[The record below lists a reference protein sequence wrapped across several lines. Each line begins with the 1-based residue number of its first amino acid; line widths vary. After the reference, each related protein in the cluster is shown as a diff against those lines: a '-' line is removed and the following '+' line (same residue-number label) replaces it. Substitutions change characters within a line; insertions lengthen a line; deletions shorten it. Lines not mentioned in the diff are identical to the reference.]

1 MHQCEIKF
9 NSLFLLWLSHSF
21 NAAASKAMLFFY
33 GGNRWKE
40 AAVWPT
46 ITCEGVITVIFES
59 KTTFPRV
66 SNSRT
71 NDKILQTNIFA
82 SEIFFL
88 LLLLFFFSDFVIS
101 RFFFPVEIF
110 HTKCWLRMQTF
121 ISGDAGD
128 THTKVIDWI
137 HSLMEHSNWLFSV
150 GLTPSKYPPF
160 QAIRNQGV
168 LHS

>member
-71 NDKILQTNIFA
+71 IDKICCSKILQTNIFA
-82 SEIFFL
+82 SFFF

-101 RFFFPVEIF
+101 RFFSRRNLSYKVLIAHANF
-110 HTKCWLRMQTF
+110 HFRRCR
-121 ISGDAGD
+121 GH
-128 THTKVIDWI
+128 THTHTQRSLIESI
-137 HSLMEHSNWLFSV
+137 HLWSIRIGYSASV
-150 GLTPSKYPPF
+150 
-160 QAIRNQGV
+160 
-168 LHS
+168 

>member
-1 MHQCEIKF
+1 MHHQCEIKF

-40 AAVWPT
+40 AALWPT

-71 NDKILQTNIFA
+71 NDKICCSKILQTNIFA
-82 SEIFFL
+82 SEIFF
-88 LLLLFFFSDFVIS
+88 SAIIGGRPHIMDFLV
-101 RFFFPVEIF
+101 
-110 HTKCWLRMQTF
+110 HYCWLLNRDVYYSSKKF
-121 ISGDAGD
+121 GGFSGDQEYSILRSTAAW
-128 THTKVIDWI
+128 KVEDFWVKI
-137 HSLMEHSNWLFSV
+137 EF
-150 GLTPSKYPPF
+150 PP
-160 QAIRNQGV
+160 
-168 LHS
+168 